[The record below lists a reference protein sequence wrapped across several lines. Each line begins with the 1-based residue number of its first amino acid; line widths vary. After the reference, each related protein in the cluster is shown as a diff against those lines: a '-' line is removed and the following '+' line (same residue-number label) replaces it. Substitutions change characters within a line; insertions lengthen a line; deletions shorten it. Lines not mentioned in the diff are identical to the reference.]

1 MLDNFFNFGMVI
13 GLVVCTA
20 CAIGIY
26 LIVAYAIA
34 ENFIRNIRRSRN
46 VLTKILLAASLVI
59 IVACIMIGLVVTTI
73 GILLGVFMA

>member
-1 MLDNFFNFGMVI
+1 MLDNFFNFAMVI
-13 GLVVCTA
+13 GLIVCTA

-34 ENFIRNIRRSRN
+34 ENFIRNIRRSQN
-46 VLTKILLAASLVI
+46 VLTKILLAAALVI

>member
-1 MLDNFFNFGMVI
+1 MLDNFFNFGMAI